1 MTGPINMA
9 LYRWMVQH
17 GADEATAEQ
26 AARIDASELATK
38 ADLHIAIAELKAELF
53 KHTTQTLVWLT
64 GINAAILTAIL
75 ALFRW
80 AGER

>member
-1 MTGPINMA
+1 MVGPINMA
-9 LYRWMVQH
+9 LYRLLVKQ

-26 AARIDASELATK
+26 AARLDAATLVTT
-38 ADLHIAIAELKAELF
+38 ADLAELKAELF
-53 KHTTQTLVWLT
+53 KHTTQTLVWVT

-80 AGER
+80 AGGR